1 MYCGTTYHT
10 HTTCTSVHVS
20 RIAQHHNHSK
30 FYFDTNVN
38 TLSLIA
44 LDTCAVRTA
53 RIISSPITR
62 YNCLINLCVANLKS
76 PLLER
81 VSIALNAVGN
91 AYRTNKR
98 GLLADTDA
106 NMSQIRSNNAAL
118 IRGEEL
124 AAMAMT
130 G

>member
-1 MYCGTTYHT
+1 
-10 HTTCTSVHVS
+10 
-20 RIAQHHNHSK
+20 
-30 FYFDTNVN
+30 
-38 TLSLIA
+38 
-44 LDTCAVRTA
+44 
-53 RIISSPITR
+53 
-62 YNCLINLCVANLKS
+62 VANLKS